1 MKLRTVKYSLIFTL
15 LLVVFA
21 AAEQPVWGQGYLHVD
36 GKRIV
41 DSNGENF
48 ILRGIG
54 TGNWLLQEGYMM
66 QTAGVAG
73 TQTQFRNKLIE
84 TIGEERTAQFYN
96 SWIKNHFRKTDVDSM
111 AAWGFNSIRVAMHYK
126 WLTLPIE
133 EEPVPGEN
141 TWLEEGFQV
150 LDSLLQWCSD
160 NQMYLILDMHAAPG
174 GQGKNA
180 DISDYDET
188 KPSLWESELNKSKTV
203 ALWRKL
209 AERYANE
216 PWIGGYD
223 LINEVNWTFEEGNNQ
238 PLLKLYKRI
247 TNAIREVDN
256 NHILFIEGNWFAND
270 FSGLT
275 EPWDDNMVYSFHKY
289 WSYNNADALK
299 WVTDLRENTNRPIW
313 LGESGEN
320 SNVWFTNLVHLCE
333 SQNIGWSW
341 WPVKKPNINN
351 VLQVEINEDYLD
363 MVEMWKGNG
372 SMSADDAYAAVMTF
386 SENHR
391 FENCKIKYDVIDALI
406 RQPHTTETLPFKSH
420 SAGQKIFA
428 VDYDLGRNGYAYF
441 DVDTAN
447 YQYNTQNFGQW
458 NNGWNYR
465 NDGVDIENC
474 TDPDTTCGYH
484 VAWIDDGEWLQY
496 TLNSDSAAA
505 YRLSLRTAS
514 PEDAVIHLEVN
525 GKVAS
530 PQITIP
536 KTGSWETWRN
546 TSAPNII
553 LPKGEAAVR
562 IVFDKGGLN
571 VNYFTMSGPIA
582 LSEVAFSCLTVE
594 SDPIKNRLYL
604 NLNKQIT
611 NAFENIELSDFQL
624 IVNHSQVSISELISV
639 EGNAQ
644 QLKLNTDKDL
654 FYTDEIKLSYRGNS
668 IRSGE
673 QYLEKFAAVLV
684 TNNYYEHFEIPGK
697 IEAENAFV
705 NSGFEMEEC
714 EDIGGGLNTAFA
726 DDGDYLDYL
735 VNVSKAGTYRVS
747 FRVAAL
753 NGEPQILLMNSYQD
767 RMVANKLLK
776 ISTTGGWQNWETQS
790 VTADLPEGKMI
801 VRIFSRAGEYN
812 LNWFSFDLLT
822 DAGKIRSDK
831 TMQVYPV
838 PADKSINVRFGSS
851 GRKVLAIYNLQG
863 KKILEFST
871 SDQLISLK
879 TDHYPAGLYVLKC
892 VDNEIGESVKFQVTH
907 N

>member
-1 MKLRTVKYSLIFTL
+1 MKSLTLKYPLLFLI
-15 LLVVFA
+15 LLVALTGAQQA
-21 AAEQPVWGQGYLHVD
+21 ALAQGFLHVD

-41 DSNGENF
+41 DANNENF

-66 QTAGVAG
+66 QTAGLAG

-84 TIGEERTAQFYN
+84 TIGEERTNQFYD
-96 SWIKNHFRKTDVDSM
+96 SWIKNHFRKIDVDSM
-111 AAWGFNSIRVAMHYK
+111 AAWGFNSVRVAMHYK

-150 LDSLLQWCSD
+150 LDSLLQWCGE

-203 ALWRKL
+203 ALWKKL

-216 PWIGGYD
+216 PWMGGYD
-223 LINEVNWTFEEGNNQ
+223 LINEVNWSFDEGNNQ
-238 PLLKLYKRI
+238 PLLNLYKRI

-299 WVTDLRENTNRPIW
+299 WVTDLRENSNRPIW

-320 SNVWFTNLVHLCE
+320 SNVWFTNLVGLCE

-341 WPVKKPNINN
+341 WPVKKTNINN
-351 VLQVEINEDYLD
+351 VLQVTTNKDYLALVD
-363 MVEMWKGNG
+363 MWKGNG
-372 SMSADDAYAAVMTF
+372 SMSADAAFNAVMTF

-406 RQPHTTETLPFKSH
+406 RQPHTTKTLPFKAH
-420 SAGQKIFA
+420 KTQQKIFA
-428 VDYDLGRNGYAYF
+428 VDYDLGRNAYAYF

-447 YQYNTQNFGQW
+447 HEYNTQKFGQW

-465 NDGVDIENC
+465 NDGVDIEIN

-484 VAWIDDGEWLQY
+484 VAWIDNGEWLQY
-496 TLNSDSAAA
+496 TINSDSIAA
-505 YRLSLRTAS
+505 YDFVIRTAS
-514 PEDAVIHLEVN
+514 PNDALIHLEVN

-536 KTGSWETWRN
+536 KTGTWEAWSN
-546 TSAPNII
+546 TTIPNII
-553 LPKGEAAVR
+553 LPEAEAAIK

-571 VNYFTMSGPIA
+571 VNYFLLTQPKAI
-582 LSEVAFSCLTVE
+582 SEVAFSCLTIE
-594 SDPIKNRLYL
+594 TDPIENRLYI
-604 NLNKQIT
+604 NLNKPVT
-611 NAFENIELSDFQL
+611 SAFEDIQLSDFQL
-624 IVNHSQVSISELISV
+624 IVNHSQVSISELKMV
-639 EGNAQ
+639 EGNPQ
-644 QLKLNTDKDL
+644 QIQLFTNQDL
-654 FYTDEIKLSYRGNS
+654 FSTDEIKLSYRGNT
-668 IRSGE
+668 IQSGD
-673 QYLEKFAAVLV
+673 QYLEKFTAMPVK
-684 TNNYYEHFEIPGK
+684 NNYYHHFEIPGK
-697 IEAENAFV
+697 IQAEDAFK
-705 NSGFEMEEC
+705 NSGFELEAC
-714 EDIGGGLNTAFA
+714 EDIGGGMNIAYA
-726 DDGDYLDYL
+726 NDGDYLDYL
-735 VNVSKAGTYRVS
+735 VHVSKAGTYQVN
-747 FRVAAL
+747 FRVATSDGA
-753 NGEPQILLMNSYQD
+753 PQLLLMNSYED

-790 VTADLPEGKMI
+790 VTAALPEGKMI
-801 VRIFSRAGEYN
+801 IRLFSRAGEYN

-822 DAGKIRSDK
+822 GANDIRSDNS
-831 TMQVYPV
+831 MQVYPV
-838 PADKSINVRFGSS
+838 PADESINVRLGSS
-851 GRKVLAIYNLQG
+851 GKKLLAIFNLQG
-863 KKILEFST
+863 KKMIEFST
-871 SDQLISLK
+871 SEKNISLN
-879 TDHYPAGLYVLKC
+879 TDHYPAGVYVLKC
-892 VDNEIGESVKFQVTH
+892 MDSESGESVKFQITH
-907 N
+907 Y